1 MANKVNTISESLKK
15 INEEANGFGLTRAK
29 LVNANLE
36 IISNRETDSSVD
48 HSEIVGRENHV
59 LEVVDLLLS
68 ATNQQLSVIP
78 IVGMAGTG
86 FQIEELG
93 RLNQLKGK
101 LDIRRLELVKDKE
114 ASKNAKLVEKAK
126 VYELGFYW
134 SWNREGNH
142 NNDEEVLEGLQPH
155 RYLKSLEIVGFGG
168 EKFPSWMLTSHDAR
182 DGFLLY
188 DNLINI
194 QLIDCKKCEV
204 LPTLGLLPCLRDLY
218 ISWMDNVR
226 SIGTEFYGNYNDG
239 GYHKILFP
247 CLKSLQLWR
256 MRNLVEWTDA
266 MEPTTTGMVFP
277 CLKNLTIR
285 YCEQLKSAPCHF
297 PSLEKLDISQTN
309 STTFEKIS
317 SKLTTLTSLH
327 IWEISKLASL
337 PEQLLKN
344 NSSLMSLRIR
354 DCHDLVSLSPHR
366 DVWGFY
372 TSLRSLYISDCKK
385 LSYLPD
391 GLHTLRSLEN
401 FEDLHSLSSLTIT
414 SCKRL
419 MGLPDGLD
427 YLTRLKYLSIGGF
440 CEELDAFPSLSS
452 IQHASLETLEL
463 WKLCLSGE
471 LCILVQDRSEWEKKK
486 KKESSPLQELQTI
499 KIQGPL
505 TKLEKLKIFL
515 VKVIQKQCEY
525 SSPF

>member
-1 MANKVNTISESLKK
+1 M
-15 INEEANGFGLTRAK
+15 
-29 LVNANLE
+29 
-36 IISNRETDSSVD
+36 
-48 HSEIVGRENHV
+48 
-59 LEVVDLLLS
+59 
-68 ATNQQLSVIP
+68 
-78 IVGMAGTG
+78 
-86 FQIEELG
+86 G

-134 SWNREGNH
+134 SENREGNH

-155 RYLKSLEIVGFGG
+155 RYLKSLTIVGFGG

-194 QLIDCKKCEV
+194 KLIGCKKCEV

-218 ISWMDNVR
+218 ISGMDNVR

-247 CLKSLQLWR
+247 CLKSLQLWW

-277 CLKNLTIR
+277 CLKNLTIC

-297 PSLEKLDISQTN
+297 PSLEKLDIFETN

-317 SKLTTLTSLH
+317 SKLTTLTSLN
-327 IWEISKLASL
+327 ILGISELASL

-344 NSSLMSLRIR
+344 NSSLMSLSIWGC
-354 DCHDLVSLSPHR
+354 DDLVSLSPHG

-372 TSLRSLYISDCKK
+372 TSLRSLYISNCKK

-401 FEDLHSLSSLTIT
+401 FEVRNCPNLRSFPSIKGVALLLRTLAISCSDEVLPIGLQSCISLSSLEIDECPNLISIPNLQDLHSLSSLTIT

-427 YLTRLKYLSIGGF
+427 CLTRLKYLSI
-440 CEELDAFPSLSS
+440 
-452 IQHASLETLEL
+452 
-463 WKLCLSGE
+463 GE
-471 LCILVQDRSEWEKKK
+471 LCILVQDRSEWEKK